1 MVPHRG
7 IAAKTLGSQKGL
19 PLIYLVRHGET
30 EWNLALRMQGRMDSP
45 LTPLGLAQ
53 ARRNAALLRAELGD
67 SSGFSLISSP
77 LGRARKTAEIIGEA
91 LALVPSFDPRLVEI
105 GLGQWDGLT
114 VDQINALSPG
124 AWDRSRLDASLFGA
138 PEGETYE
145 SMVNRLS
152 ASLAELKRPAI
163 VVSHGVSI
171 RFLRG
176 LFLQLD
182 RAGIFGLQPSRQDG
196 VFRLLDGQV
205 DFLEP

>member
-1 MVPHRG
+1 
-7 IAAKTLGSQKGL
+7 
-19 PLIYLVRHGET
+19 
-30 EWNLALRMQGRMDSP
+30 MQGRMDSP
-45 LTPLGLAQ
+45 LTPLGLEQ
-53 ARRNAALLRAELGD
+53 ARRNAALLRSQIGD
-67 SSGFSLISSP
+67 PSGFSLISSP

-91 LALVPSFDPRLVEI
+91 LNLTPSFDPRLVEI

-114 VDQINALSPG
+114 VDQINERSPG
-124 AWDRSRLDASLFGA
+124 AWNRSRLDGSLFGA

-145 SMVNRLS
+145 SMVERLS
-152 ASLAELKRPAI
+152 VSLAELKRPAI

-176 LFLQLD
+176 LFLRLD

-196 VFRLLDGQV
+196 VFRCLDGQV